1 MMTEITKL
9 KFLWNASKTWSSKN
23 HVENILKSHYL
34 TTCRKLL
41 KSEDKLSQLQF
52 NEKVMCSKC
61 SSCWYDGNFTVKTKP
76 KKFQGSKGRK
86 LVELYRLGKKLTK
99 KQKLRAKWYL
109 KRINKQWEIS
119 CSICKNKTRVPL
131 KKPQKIK

>member
-1 MMTEITKL
+1 
-9 KFLWNASKTWSSKN
+9 
-23 HVENILKSHYL
+23 
-34 TTCRKLL
+34 
-41 KSEDKLSQLQF
+41 
-52 NEKVMCSKC
+52 MCSKC

-109 KRINKQWEIS
+109 KRINKQWVRI
-119 CSICKNKTRVPL
+119 KQKTYTIFFFINHCPFYHS
-131 KKPQKIK
+131 